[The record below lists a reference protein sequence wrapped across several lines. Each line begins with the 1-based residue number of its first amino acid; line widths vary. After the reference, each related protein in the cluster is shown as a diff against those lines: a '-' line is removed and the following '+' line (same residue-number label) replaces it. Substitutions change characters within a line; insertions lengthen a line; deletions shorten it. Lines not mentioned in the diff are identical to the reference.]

1 MKSEVVHARV
11 QSNVKTE
18 SEKVLSVIGITL
30 SQAIDLF
37 LRQVILKKGLPFKL
51 DSEEKE
57 ENDISKLAYLI
68 NTVDGKEPSSK
79 AKKIINLYARGDID
93 LDTAK
98 FALIRMYQP
107 TMKDIYVYPDTF
119 VLINKLNI
127 KTSKELDEEENAL
140 VSLNVANLLI
150 NPFKIKSVFDI
161 KKETAE
167 SSKTQQ

>member
-11 QSNVKTE
+11 QSDVKAE
-18 SEKVLSVIGITL
+18 SEKVLRVIGINL
-30 SQAIDLF
+30 SQAIDF
-37 LRQVILKKGLPFKL
+37 FKTGNLKKGLSFKL

-98 FALIRMYQP
+98 FALTRIYQ
-107 TMKDIYVYPDTF
+107 
-119 VLINKLNI
+119 
-127 KTSKELDEEENAL
+127 
-140 VSLNVANLLI
+140 
-150 NPFKIKSVFDI
+150 
-161 KKETAE
+161 
-167 SSKTQQ
+167 Q

>member
-1 MKSEVVHARV
+1 MQLNEKIKVVLFSFFDVNVSQSYYNNSGDNFMKNEVVHARV
-11 QSNVKTE
+11 QSDVKVE
-18 SEKVLSVIGITL
+18 SEKVLSAIGITL

-37 LRQVILKKGLPFKL
+37 LRQVILKKGIPFKL

-98 FALIRMYQP
+98 YSLTRMH
-107 TMKDIYVYPDTF
+107 
-119 VLINKLNI
+119 
-127 KTSKELDEEENAL
+127 
-140 VSLNVANLLI
+140 
-150 NPFKIKSVFDI
+150 
-161 KKETAE
+161 
-167 SSKTQQ
+167 QQ